1 MKIKSIQ
8 YNHTSTT
15 VYDFTVQDA
24 HHYILSNGIIS
35 HNSYV
40 PMKTM
45 SGGGGLKYAASQI
58 IMLTKR
64 KDRDKD
70 KEIVG
75 SIIGC
80 TMTKSRF
87 TKEGKKIE
95 VQLSHTSGLNRYFG
109 LLELSEAAGLAKR
122 EGNKW
127 LFPNDERGSQKEI
140 ASEPERFFTVDLLN
154 QLEVI
159 VGKEFKYGSESNLI
173 PTVEE
178 E

>member
-1 MKIKSIQ
+1 MKIKSIKR
-8 YNHTSTT
+8 NHTPIT
-15 VYDFTVQDA
+15 VYDFTVEDA
-24 HHYILSNGIIS
+24 HHYILSNGVVS

-40 PMKTM
+40 PMNVV

-70 KEIVG
+70 KDIIG

-80 TMTKSRF
+80 SMMKSRF

-95 VQLSHTSGLNRYFG
+95 VQLSHTSGLNRHFG
-109 LLELSEAAGLAKR
+109 LLELSEAAGISKR
-122 EGNKW
+122 EGNRW
-127 LFPNDERGSQKEI
+127 TFPHGEKGFQKDI
-140 ASEPERFFTVDLLN
+140 AADPDRFFTKDVLD

-159 VGKEFKYGSESNLI
+159 VGKEFKYGSESHLI
-173 PTVEE
+173 PMAEE
-178 E
+178 